1 MSTPQTD
8 TLLPD
13 WLPGLIPFP
22 GDWNAFVRALHV
34 VFRRDFIDSKPRFR
48 RCPVWH
54 DRRVDRSDT
63 HCYEEG
69 FWHLVTRDEWV
80 FDPRTRKKE
89 KQRLPDI
96 IRAEHLPWARPTIE
110 HHADPTM
117 LVWDFEEESRRGS
130 AMRTYVWLKE
140 LDYVVVMERQPHPR
154 GDIYMLIT
162 AFDVTHEGKRRD
174 LTSRYERR
182 RKEAGPA

>member
-8 TLLPD
+8 TPLPD
-13 WLPGLIPFP
+13 WLPELIPFQ

-48 RCPVWH
+48 MCPVWH
-54 DRRVDRSDT
+54 DRRVNRSDT
-63 HCYEEG
+63 RCYEEG
-69 FWHLVTRDEWV
+69 FWHLVTHDEWV
-80 FDPRTRKKE
+80 FDPR
-89 KQRLPDI
+89 
-96 IRAEHLPWARPTIE
+96 TIE

-140 LDYVVVMERQPHPR
+140 LDYVVVLERQPHSR

-174 LTSRYERR
+174 LASRYERR